1 MELPPA
7 CALCRRGDAVIRIV
21 SVSEDAVTVASSQLE
36 DTWEFGRAVALA
48 LGSSFAM
55 LGLEGELGAGKT
67 AFTRGFV
74 KTLAPE
80 AEVLV
85 ASPTYA
91 ICHTYRTEPALH
103 HLDLYRVSDEDDLES
118 TGFRD
123 LIERCVML
131 IEWPSCVPSVVE
143 LLHYRVDIEHGRTE
157 DERTLTFSATH
168 LGQQSVVADVVRY
181 LNVSQDGVTPSC

>member
-1 MELPPA
+1 MEFGA
-7 CALCRRGDAVIRIV
+7 AGALRGHGDAVIRIV
-21 SVSEDAVTVASSQLE
+21 SVSDDAVTVASSQLE

-48 LGSSFAM
+48 LGSTFAIV
-55 LGLEGELGAGKT
+55 GLEGELGAGKT

-103 HLDLYRVSDEDDLES
+103 HLVLYRVSDEDDLES

-123 LIERCVML
+123 LIERSVML
-131 IEWPSCVPSVVE
+131 IEWPSCVKSVRE

-157 DERTLTFSATH
+157 DERTLTFSATA
-168 LGQQSVVADVVRY
+168 LGQTTVVTNVIMY
-181 LNVSQDGVTPSC
+181 LKASQDGATPSC

>member
-1 MELPPA
+1 VDLAETG
-7 CALCRRGDAVIRIV
+7 ALCRRGDAVIRIV
-21 SVSEDAVTVASSQLE
+21 SVADDAVTVASSQLE

-48 LGSSFAM
+48 LGSSFAIM
-55 LGLEGELGAGKT
+55 GLEGELGAGKT

-123 LIERCVML
+123 LIERSVML
-131 IEWPSCVPSVVE
+131 IEWPSCVPSVLE

-157 DERTLTFSATH
+157 DERTLTFSATA
-168 LGQQSVVADVVRY
+168 LGQMTVVANVVRH
-181 LNVSQDGVTPSC
+181 LRTSQDGVTPSC

>member
-1 MELPPA
+1 MDLA
-7 CALCRRGDAVIRIV
+7 AAGALCGRGDAVIRVV
-21 SVSEDAVTVASSQLE
+21 SVSDDAITVASSQLD
-36 DTWEFGRAVALA
+36 DTWEFGRAVARA
-48 LGSSFAM
+48 LGSAFAII
-55 LGLEGELGAGKT
+55 GLEGELGAGKT

-118 TGFRD
+118 TGVRD
-123 LIERCVML
+123 LIERSVML
-131 IEWPSCVPSVVE
+131 IEWPSCVPSVLE

-157 DERTLTFSATH
+157 DERTLTFSATA
-168 LGQQSVVADVVRY
+168 LGLMTVVADVARH
-181 LNVSQDGVTPSC
+181 LRTSQDGVTPSC